1 MRTDRR
7 SVLKMGA
14 FGAGITAAG
23 FTVPLGGGLQG
34 RSASTLSSSAF
45 PVPYQRDFQRAPEI
59 TGRTSIELVQT
70 PAVASIVRGGLMT
83 PLMTFN
89 GSFPGPTIRV
99 NRGAPVQVTIRNKLP
114 DVHPQWAYPMNTSTH
129 LHGSPSLPQYDG
141 YANDVT
147 FPRFKKTYQ
156 YPNGGPART

>member
-45 PVPYQRDFQRAPEI
+45 PVPYQRDFQGAPEI
-59 TGRTSIELVQT
+59 TVKTSIEIVQT
-70 PAVASIVRGGLMT
+70 AAVASIGRGGLMT
-83 PLMTFN
+83 PMMTFN

-99 NRGAPVQVTIRNKLP
+99 SRGTPTQVTVRSKLP
-114 DVHPQWAYPMNTSTH
+114 LVHPQWGHKLDTSTH
-129 LHGSPSLPQYDG
+129 LHGSPSLPQYRSEEH
-141 YANDVT
+141 T
-147 FPRFKKTYQ
+147 SELQSRQ
-156 YPNGGPART
+156 YLVCRLLL